1 MSLVAGHLERA
12 TPGVTAAYETQEKN
26 IVWDTG
32 RGIVE
37 AMKAQGWISGAARD
51 AGNTPTTLLR
61 PGLLLGKITSSGLL
75 KEWNPTGTDGSQVV
89 YGILSLGMYMQ
100 DIAAS
105 NTNRV
110 SGTIIVGGPVKAA
123 NILMP
128 GQSSWSIAS
137 GTIPYADLARSQMRG
152 RFLFDDDLGNRNA
165 FLGGP
170 TEYVAKTADYS
181 VLYTDAGK
189 CFHTTGASAAVTFT
203 LPTITN
209 RSGMVVEF
217 YNTVD
222 FTMTVASAAADTM
235 IAIGDSAASS
245 VAFATAG
252 QKIGGRIRCE
262 LLPDASKWLVS
273 SYGPQP
279 LTVTA

>member
-37 AMKAQGWISGAARD
+37 AKKAQGWISGAARD

-128 GQSSWSIAS
+128 GQSTWGIGS
-137 GTIPYADLARSQMRG
+137 TIPAADLARSQMRG
-152 RFLFDDDLGNRNA
+152 RFLFDDDLCNRNS

-170 TEYVAKTADYS
+170 IQYETQAADYA

-189 CFHTTGASAAVTFT
+189 VFITTGAVAAVTFT
-203 LPTITN
+203 LPALTA
-209 RSGMVVEF
+209 RAGMVVEF
-217 YNTVD
+217 FNTVD
-222 FTMTVASAAADTM
+222 QTMTIASAAADGLM
-235 IAIGDSAASS
+235 VMGDTAASS
-245 VAFATAG
+245 IAFDVG
-252 QKIGGRIRCE
+252 GEKIGARCRAE
-262 LLPDASKWLVS
+262 LLPNASKWLVT
-273 SYGPQP
+273 SYG
-279 LTVTA
+279 LNGFTVT